1 MRSKIFLIAIVIFL
15 VCLLLEQ
22 LKRTKKEGLDK
33 LSIGGLSVAII
44 GVVIVLISSIFV
56 QKKNKYF
63 FPIIPFII
71 SCVIIGISIFQI
83 VQKENEYAADEIQPV
98 AIEESGFESDSSI
111 SAENDF
117 SDDKKVS
124 THKSLFAIDLLEDF
138 IVLNIPTILCTLDIA
153 KKKRN

>member
-1 MRSKIFLIAIVIFL
+1 MYR
-15 VCLLLEQ
+15 
-22 LKRTKKEGLDK
+22 
-33 LSIGGLSVAII
+33 
-44 GVVIVLISSIFV
+44 
-56 QKKNKYF
+56 KKNKYF

-117 SDDKKVS
+117 SDDKKYL
-124 THKSLFAIDLLEDF
+124 HIKSLFAIDLLGDF

-153 KKKRN
+153 KEKEKLIGGETFSQIYM

>member
-1 MRSKIFLIAIVIFL
+1 MIKILIAVI
-15 VCLLLEQ
+15 
-22 LKRTKKEGLDK
+22 
-33 LSIGGLSVAII
+33 
-44 GVVIVLISSIFV
+44 VVIIMLLVNKMCM
-56 QKKNKYF
+56 KKNKYF

-111 SAENDF
+111 SDENDF
-117 SDDKKVS
+117 SNDKKVS
-124 THKSLFAIDLLEDF
+124 THKSLFAIDLLGDF
-138 IVLNIPTILCTLDIA
+138 IVINIPTILCTLDIA

>member
-1 MRSKIFLIAIVIFL
+1 MIKILIAVI
-15 VCLLLEQ
+15 
-22 LKRTKKEGLDK
+22 
-33 LSIGGLSVAII
+33 
-44 GVVIVLISSIFV
+44 VVIIMLLVNKMCM
-56 QKKNKYF
+56 KKNKYF

-117 SDDKKVS
+117 INDNLTIIHRSYSSFSV
-124 THKSLFAIDLLEDF
+124 LL
-138 IVLNIPTILCTLDIA
+138 ITAGCC
-153 KKKRN
+153 